1 MSSEDIKLVAI
12 TLENLLVPDNTIRK
26 QAEAK
31 IGELQQNKPILI
43 LCLTHVLLE
52 SPNNQVKLYAS
63 VIIRR
68 LLQIK
73 ENEIGGQ
80 VWKNMDNNFKEQ
92 IKANIFGALSRIN
105 DRSLKFKVAHTV
117 STICENVYEVEEQWP
132 DLISFIIN
140 SLNLDL
146 GEQNILHIET
156 GLFLLSNIFGYVYEE
171 MTKGIDLYIAAFK
184 NYFNSGI
191 NSLKTKTVEAIC
203 EILCIVRKK
212 DAKKFK
218 ELTYNILETTLKCL
232 HDPNEENNVSVIL
245 M

>member
-1 MSSEDIKLVAI
+1 MSSEDIKLVAF
-12 TLENLLVPDNTIRK
+12 TLENLLVADNTIRK

-31 IGELQQNKPILI
+31 IGELQQNKPMLI
-43 LCLTHVLLE
+43 FCLTHVLIE
-52 SPNNQVKLYAS
+52 SQNNQVKLYAS

-73 ENEIGGQ
+73 ENEIGNQ
-80 VWKNMDNNFKEQ
+80 VWKNMDNNIKEQ
-92 IKANIFGALSRIN
+92 IKSNIFVALTHIN
-105 DRSLKFKVAHTV
+105 DRSLKFKIAHTV

-132 DLISFIIN
+132 DLITFIIN
-140 SLNLDL
+140 ALKLDL
-146 GEQNILHIET
+146 AEQNILSIET

-184 NYFNSGI
+184 NYFSSGI

-232 HDPNEENNVSVIL
+232 HDPSEENNVSVNFI
-245 M
+245 